1 MTQDI
6 VVRLDSLSNSS
17 RPARYWLVGAIG
29 LGILLSAIPVHA
41 NESQG
46 PWECSG
52 YSGEAHTRC
61 LAAFVEAQRE
71 QIASLQGKVQAQQE
85 TVNQLKAQM
94 DRQAAANAATQAQVV
109 QPPTVVQTVP
119 PLYAYPP
126 FYYGYGYPPFGI
138 GVYIG
143 RPWFYGPPYFYRPY
157 FYGPRYFGYR
167 HWGHR

>member
-1 MTQDI
+1 MTQNI
-6 VVRLDSLSNSS
+6 AHRLNPLPDTST
-17 RPARYWLVGAIG
+17 PARQVMAGIIG
-29 LGILLSAIPVHA
+29 LGILLLTAIPADA
-41 NESQG
+41 NDPQG

-52 YSGEAHTRC
+52 YSGEAHARC

-94 DRQAAANAATQAQVV
+94 DRQAAAHASSQSQVA
-109 QPPTVVQTVP
+109 PPAIISTVP
-119 PLYAYPP
+119 PLYGYPP
-126 FYYGYGYPPFGI
+126 FYGYPPVGI

>member
-1 MTQDI
+1 MIQNMAH
-6 VVRLDSLSNSS
+6 RLNPLSETSI
-17 RPARYWLVGAIG
+17 PARQMNRGTVG
-29 LGILLSAIPVHA
+29 LGILLLAAMPAHA
-41 NESQG
+41 NDPQG

-61 LAAFVEAQRE
+61 LAGFVEAQRE

-94 DRQAAANAATQAQVV
+94 DRQASANAPIQSQVT
-109 QPPTVVQTVP
+109 PPPIIQTVP
-119 PLYAYPP
+119 PLY
-126 FYYGYGYPPFGI
+126 GYPPVGI
-138 GVYIG
+138 GLYVG

-167 HWGHR
+167 HWGRR

>member
-1 MTQDI
+1 MTHHAI
-6 VVRLDSLSNSS
+6 SRLDPLPNSS
-17 RPARYWLVGAIG
+17 MPARLLFFGALGVGIISVTMPA
-29 LGILLSAIPVHA
+29 HA
-41 NESQG
+41 SDSQG

-52 YSGEAHTRC
+52 YTGEAHTRC
-61 LAAFVEAQRE
+61 LAAFVQVQRE

-94 DRQAAANAATQAQVV
+94 EHQASANATGQSQVA
-109 QPPTVVQTVP
+109 PPPPIVQTVP

-126 FYYGYGYPPFGI
+126 LYGYPPVGI

-167 HWGHR
+167 HWGRRW